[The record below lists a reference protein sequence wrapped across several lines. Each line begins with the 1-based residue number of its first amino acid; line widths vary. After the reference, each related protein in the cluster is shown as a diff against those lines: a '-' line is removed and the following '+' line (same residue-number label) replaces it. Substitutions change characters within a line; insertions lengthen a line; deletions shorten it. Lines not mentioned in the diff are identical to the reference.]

1 MLKYFVFCITADI
14 PRAQCCKFL
23 VMARSSFPC
32 ALGQRSESDNERC
45 SLNRRSPKMWTYTNT
60 RFSYNIVVRSTC
72 AANQKKMCG
81 WICSYNKTIKRH
93 NFQMLRIRQLKTS
106 GKRRK
111 VSDEDKD
118 EDKEKELQ
126 NLRQTF
132 PWGIGC

>member
-1 MLKYFVFCITADI
+1 
-14 PRAQCCKFL
+14 
-23 VMARSSFPC
+23 
-32 ALGQRSESDNERC
+32 
-45 SLNRRSPKMWTYTNT
+45 
-60 RFSYNIVVRSTC
+60 
-72 AANQKKMCG
+72 
-81 WICSYNKTIKRH
+81 
-93 NFQMLRIRQLKTS
+93 MLRIRQLKTS